1 MEVVRATLPNGLRIL
16 ALEDRSA
23 PVVSFWVW
31 YRVGARYE
39 RPGQTG
45 ISHWVE
51 HMLFKGTPRLGRGQL
66 DRLFGRLGAQWNG
79 FTTSDFTAYLE
90 TLPQSDWWVAVEVEA
105 DRMVN
110 TVFDPEEVERER
122 TVILSERGMYENDP
136 ASLLHEEV
144 EALAFKVHPYRQPVI
159 GWRADLQRI
168 SRAELLA
175 HYRTYYRPNNATV
188 VAVGAVTPEEVI
200 RAVTTH
206 FGPLEPGPLAPEV
219 HLEEPP
225 QEGER
230 RVVLERPG
238 GATPLVLVAY
248 KIPAVGHSDTIP
260 LLVLDA
266 VLSGGKSLTS
276 AGQGGMGRSSRLY
289 RALVRTRLAAS
300 ATSHLTPTVDPGL
313 LWISVTAQPDVR
325 PEAIEATLDA
335 EIERLLE
342 ELVGEEEVRRATR
355 QLRAQLAYSTDD
367 PTGRAMWLGAAEM
380 LGVGEWFTELPALIE
395 RVTPEDVRRVAQA
408 YLRRRTRTVGWY
420 LPGGTA

>member
-1 MEVVRATLPNGLRIL
+1 MEVVRTTLPNGLRVL

-31 YRVGARYE
+31 YRVGGRYE

-51 HMLFKGTPRLGRGQL
+51 HMLFRGTPKLGRGQL

-90 TLPQSDWWVAVEVEA
+90 TLPQSDWAVAVEVEA

-110 TVFDPEEVERER
+110 TLFDPEEVERER

-168 SRAELLA
+168 SREELLA

-188 VAVGAVTPEEVI
+188 VAVGAVGPDEVI
-200 RAVTTH
+200 RAVATH
-206 FGPLEPGPLAPEV
+206 FGSIEPGPLPPEV
-219 HLEEPP
+219 RVEEPP

-230 RVVLERPG
+230 RVVLERAG
-238 GATPLVLVAY
+238 GATPLLQVAY
-248 KIPAVGHSDTIP
+248 KIPAVGHPDMVP

-266 VLSGGKSLTS
+266 VLSGGKPLTS
-276 AGQGGMGRSSRLY
+276 GGGGGMGRSSRLY

-300 ATSHLTPTVDPGL
+300 ATSYLTPTVDPGL
-313 LWISVTAQPDVR
+313 LWVSITAQPDVR
-325 PEAIEATLDA
+325 PETIEATLDA
-335 EIERLLE
+335 EVERLRTE
-342 ELVGEEEVRRATR
+342 PVPEEEVQRATR

-380 LGVGEWFTELPALIE
+380 LGVGEWFTELPTRIQ
-395 RVTPEDVRRVAQA
+395 RVTSEDVQRVART
-408 YLRRRTRTVGWY
+408 YLQRRTRTVGWY
-420 LPGGTA
+420 LPDGGP